1 MLHDASDFAAPDI
14 QLKDQSRSSHL
25 IRQVG
30 MGLQARL
37 QALDAIHAA
46 ILDPVLIP
54 WAEDCLQSWLQSGLV
69 VLKLGLIQKK
79 RHPSSSEAGEVLFAP
94 PNVKRRT
101 GIASIFVTTPKHF
114 ALCFIQEVEADSEQ
128 DRPNLDA
135 IERQLQSSLNSISSV
150 IALVANEKAQLAQG
164 QKNHL
169 ADHNPI

>member
-1 MLHDASDFAAPDI
+1 
-14 QLKDQSRSSHL
+14 
-25 IRQVG
+25 

-37 QALDAIHAA
+37 HALDAIHAA

-101 GIASIFVTTPKHF
+101 WIALIFVSTPKHF
-114 ALCFIQEVEADSEQ
+114 ALCVIQEVEADSEQ
-128 DRPNLDA
+128 DRPKLDA